1 MNGPRPG
8 PRRGSLARNIVVLT
22 TVVAALAVALTG
34 LIAWQTAARG
44 AEQRERDQLTRQ
56 ATVLSRL
63 PALSEALFTGAQVLA
78 GPNGVQL
85 AVITPDGR
93 VSGTATPAVDRAS
106 KAALLAGDPVSTTG
120 ILGGR
125 EVLLVGRPGV
135 RGGAVV
141 LTEPYAVVT
150 ENTNQIRRNV
160 IVPLVAGMLGAALAG
175 ALLARRIARPLVTA
189 AQIAHRLADGE
200 RGVPAPVDGP
210 RETADIGRALNVLD
224 EALAHSENRQREF
237 LLSVSHDLRT
247 PLTALQGYAEALADG
262 LIEPERLSEV
272 GGILADE
279 TRRLDRFLEDLLDL
293 ARLEADDFRLD
304 MAASDLG
311 AVVAEAAAF
320 WTGPCARHG
329 VELRLERPGGS
340 GEPEGAGEPEV
351 VGEPKVAEGAG
362 ESEGAGWAALPVV
375 VETDPFR
382 VRQLIDGLVQNA
394 LRVTPEGAPLVLAVR
409 PTAGGGAEL
418 QVRDGGPGLTDDD
431 VRIAFDHGA
440 LHERYRDTRPVG
452 SGLGLAVAHRL
463 TGRLGGV
470 IRVEGH
476 GPEGGASFTVT
487 LPSAPDAA

>member
-1 MNGPRPG
+1 MNRPRSG

-34 LIAWQTAARG
+34 LVAWQTASHG

-63 PALSEALFTGAQVLA
+63 PALSETLFNGAQVLA

-85 AVITPDGR
+85 AVIAPDGT
-93 VSGTATPAVDRAS
+93 VSGTATPAVDRTS
-106 KAALLAGDPVSTTG
+106 KSALLSGEPVSTDG
-120 ILGGR
+120 ILGGQD
-125 EVLLVGRPGV
+125 VLLVGQPGV

-141 LTEPYAVVT
+141 LAEPYTVVT
-150 ENTNQIRRNV
+150 RNTNQIRRNV
-160 IVPLVAGMLGAALAG
+160 IAPLIVGMLGAALAG
-175 ALLARRIARPLVTA
+175 ALLARRIARPLVKA
-189 AQIAHRLADGE
+189 AQISHRLADGE

-224 EALAHSENRQREF
+224 EALARSENRQREF

-262 LIEPERLSEV
+262 LIEPERLAEV

-279 TRRLDRFLEDLLDL
+279 TRRLDRFLGDLLDL

-304 MAASDLG
+304 VAPSDLC
-311 AVVAEAAAF
+311 AVVGEAAAF
-320 WTGPCARHG
+320 WTGLCARHG
-329 VELRLERPGGS
+329 VDLRLEQPGQ
-340 GEPEGAGEPEV
+340 
-351 VGEPKVAEGAG
+351 
-362 ESEGAGWAALPVV
+362 PVV
-375 VETDPFR
+375 VETDAFR

-394 LRVTPEGAPLVLAVR
+394 LRVTPQGAPLVLAVR
-409 PTAGGGAEL
+409 AAAGGGAEL

-440 LHERYRDTRPVG
+440 LNERYRGTRPVG
-452 SGLGLAVAHRL
+452 SGLGLAIAHRL
-463 TGRLGGV
+463 TGRLGGA
-470 IRVEGH
+470 IRVDGH
-476 GPEGGASFTVT
+476 GPEGGACFTVA
-487 LPSAPDAA
+487 LPPAPDAA

>member
-1 MNGPRPG
+1 MNGPLPG

-85 AVITPDGR
+85 AVITPDGK
-93 VSGTATPAVDRAS
+93 VSGSATPAVDRAS

-279 TRRLDRFLEDLLDL
+279 TRRLDRFLGDLLDL

-329 VELRLERPGGS
+329 VELRVERPGGS
-340 GEPEGAGEPEV
+340 GELEGTGEPE
-351 VGEPKVAEGAG
+351 GAEGAG
-362 ESEGAGWAALPVV
+362 RAAPPVV

-452 SGLGLAVAHRL
+452 SGLGLAIAHRL